1 MFFSDKILI
10 LLGICGVLFVV
21 DVKRI
26 EKLNYI
32 VCNFV
37 IVLLKLGILV
47 FIVLKMNEKFKYKI
61 M

>member
-32 VCNFV
+32 VCYFV

-47 FIVLKMNEKFKYKI
+47 FIVLKMNEKF
-61 M
+61 

>member
-21 DVKRI
+21 DAKRI
-26 EKLNYI
+26 EKLNNI

-37 IVLLKLGILV
+37 IVLLKIKYCLGIVV
-47 FIVLKMNEKFKYKI
+47 FIVLKLNEKF
-61 M
+61 

>member
-1 MFFSDKILI
+1 MFFLDKILI

>member
-26 EKLNYI
+26 EKFNYI
-32 VCNFV
+32 VCNFFNCFV
-37 IVLLKLGILV
+37 KD
-47 FIVLKMNEKFKYKI
+47 
-61 M
+61 

>member
-37 IVLLKLGILV
+37 IVLLKIKYCLGIV
-47 FIVLKMNEKFKYKI
+47 SFYSFKNE
-61 M
+61 

>member
-37 IVLLKLGILV
+37 IVLLKIKYCLGIVV
-47 FIVLKMNEKFKYKI
+47 FIVLKMNEKF
-61 M
+61 

>member
-37 IVLLKLGILV
+37 IVLLKIKYCLGIV
-47 FIVLKMNEKFKYKI
+47 GFYSFKNE
-61 M
+61 

>member
-21 DVKRI
+21 EVKRI

-32 VCNFV
+32 VRNFV
-37 IVLLKLGILV
+37 IVLLKIKYCLGIVV
-47 FIVLKMNEKFKYKI
+47 FIVLKMNEKF
-61 M
+61 